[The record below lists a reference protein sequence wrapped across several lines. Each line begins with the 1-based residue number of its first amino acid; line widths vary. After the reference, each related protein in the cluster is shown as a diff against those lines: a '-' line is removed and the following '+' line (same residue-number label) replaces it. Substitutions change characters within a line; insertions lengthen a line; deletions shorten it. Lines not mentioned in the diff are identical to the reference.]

1 MDYIDWTKEPDVE
14 RLRALIELLA
24 NNPAAA
30 VPGLELLAQSGSVAA
45 CSHLAYFFLEG
56 GPAEFLDTNKAKYW
70 YLKAQERGNP
80 EAAYMLGRLHY
91 QANEYDS
98 AFSSFSKGTEYGYPP
113 AIFNLAGMYKRGEGT
128 RKDASEY
135 KRLLELAS
143 AKKHIPAKRD
153 LAMLLISGRFGISAI
168 PRGLLVY
175 ASFLKDTGYILRKM
189 FTPGSTHDER
199 TIT

>member
-14 RLRALIELLA
+14 RLRMLVELLA

-30 VPGLELLAQSGSVAA
+30 VPGLELLAERGSVAA
-45 CSHLAYFFLEG
+45 CSHLAYFYLEG
-56 GPAEFLDTNKAKYW
+56 GPAEFLDINKAKYW
-70 YLKAQERGNP
+70 YLKAQERGNQ

-91 QANEYDS
+91 QAHEYGL
-98 AFSSFSKGTEYGYPP
+98 AFLSFSKGTKYGYPP
-113 AIFNLAGMYKRGEGT
+113 AIFNLAGLYKRGEGT
-128 RKDASEY
+128 EKNLSEY

-143 AKKHIPAKRD
+143 SKKHIVAKRD
-153 LAMLLISGRFGISAI
+153 LAVLLLSGQFGLTAAG
-168 PRGLLVY
+168 RGLLIY
-175 ASFLKDTGYILRKM
+175 FSFLKDTGYILKKA